1 MIFSTRKL
9 TDAKH
14 LPALRIA
21 SGSSIAQSNFAAAQD
36 VRTVAPAINYSTGDS
51 FRSGFKINSSKVI
64 DRFAEEIPTTGLP
77 SPSDIRST
85 LEAVRAD
92 SYDAAVFVT
101 ISSGLSATNHTM
113 HRDRKDRAYSRS
125 SSARRPEPRRRGR
138 PAAQRLVT
146 PRAPSLRR
154 SNRTETSLVGEQNG
168 VQRSTD
174 YSSKSFTCGNANLKT
189 PDNR

>member
-1 MIFSTRKL
+1 MHTRSWQVLVIVCDFATLMPCLQPPNSCLRLFKIIYILISTRTL

-14 LPALRIA
+14 PALRI
-21 SGSSIAQSNFAAAQD
+21 GSERSIAQSIFAAAHD
-36 VRTVAPAINYSTGDS
+36 ARTVALVIDYSTGDS
-51 FRSGFKINSSKVI
+51 FRSGFEINSSEVI
-64 DRFAEEIPTTGLP
+64 DRFAEEIPTMGLP

-92 SYDAAVFVT
+92 SYDATVFVT

-125 SSARRPEPRRRGR
+125 SRARRPEPRRRGR

-146 PRAPSLRR
+146 PRAPSIRR
-154 SNRTETSLVGEQNG
+154 SN
-168 VQRSTD
+168 
-174 YSSKSFTCGNANLKT
+174 
-189 PDNR
+189 